1 MQEFQAVLIRFVVF
15 PVLAMLIMYIVK
27 VLDDARTPFKEDEE
41 IRTRSNLAVALRK
54 SGIYLGIALGLSGA
68 MWGTSG
74 ELLKDITGFLQAG
87 AFMMVALYISFQVND
102 HIILYKVNN
111 DQAVKE
117 GNLSLG
123 IVEFASYIGSGII
136 MHGSFSGEG
145 GGLAAA
151 AVFFL
156 LAQLGLVAAFFVYEL
171 ITPRKIG
178 IEIEERKN
186 EAQGIDV
193 AGMLIAFAIILRAS
207 IAGPFTGWLPGLQG
221 FAIYFIAGLAFLL
234 IYRFIVNKLFLSC
247 ADYDCA
253 IEKERN
259 PAVAAVSS
267 VMQVAMALMIAGL
280 L

>member
-1 MQEFQAVLIRFVVF
+1 MQDFQAVLIRFIVF
-15 PVLAMLIMYIVK
+15 PVLAMLIMYLVK
-27 VLDDARTPFKEDEE
+27 LLDDARTPFNEDEE
-41 IRTRSNLAVALRK
+41 ITTKGNLAVALRK

-68 MWGTSG
+68 MGGASG
-74 ELLKDITGFLQAG
+74 GLLKDINGFLQAG
-87 AFMMVALYISFQVND
+87 AFMMAALYISFQVND
-102 HIILYKVNN
+102 RIILWRVNN

-145 GGLAAA
+145 GGIVAA

-156 LAQLGLVAAFFVYEL
+156 LAQAALVAAFFLYEL

-178 IEIEERKN
+178 VEIEERRNK
-186 EAQGIDV
+186 AQGIDV
-193 AGMLIAFAIILRAS
+193 AGMLVAFAIVLRAS

-221 FAIYFIAGLAFLL
+221 FGIYFVAGLIFLFA
-234 IYRFIVNKLFLSC
+234 YRFIVNRLFLSC

>member
-41 IRTRSNLAVALRK
+41 ITTRSNLAVALRK

-123 IVEFASYIGSGII
+123 IVEFAGYIGSGII
-136 MHGSFSGEG
+136 MHGSFSGEC
-145 GGLAAA
+145 GGLVAA

-156 LAQLGLVAAFFVYEL
+156 LAQLGLVAAFFIYEL

-221 FAIYFIAGLAFLL
+221 FGIYFIAGLAFLL
-234 IYRFIVNKLFLSC
+234 AYRFIVNKLFLSC

-253 IEKERN
+253 IGKERN

-267 VMQVAMALMIAGL
+267 VMQMAMALMIAGL